1 MASKKKPVVHIDDGE
16 WVDIAWKNQ
25 HEECCDC
32 GKRHRVD
39 YRVADG
45 GKLQF
50 RAYALGRA
58 K

>member
-1 MASKKKPVVHIDDGE
+1 MPKKKPTVQIDDGE
-16 WVDIAWKNQ
+16 WITVDWKGQ

-32 GKRHRVD
+32 GLRHRVD

-45 GKLQF
+45 GKLQI
-50 RAYALGRA
+50 RATRL